1 VVAEVL
7 VGRLVVGQE
16 VQVAAQVTVV
26 LVVTQQYHLLKVVM
40 GVVHLVDL
48 HLMRQQVVVV
58 LQVLVEMQQV
68 VVRQEQVEVVYL

>member
-1 VVAEVL
+1 M
-7 VGRLVVGQE
+7 GRLVVGQE

-48 HLMRQQVVVV
+48 HLMRQQVGVV